1 MRMKTV
7 RKAQSPS
14 ALISDCVIL
23 KGIGLNINM
32 VDVSY
37 LQSILLKLEL
47 GVKHQS
53 PLILSFHKKS
63 WIFFGFRIRFLNF
76 FFEAW
81 VLLVF
86 TLSISSDVI

>member
-1 MRMKTV
+1 MTMKTV

-37 LQSILLKLEL
+37 LLSSIYSIK
-47 GVKHQS
+47 
-53 PLILSFHKKS
+53 I
-63 WIFFGFRIRFLNF
+63 RIRCK
-76 FFEAW
+76 A
-81 VLLVF
+81 
-86 TLSISSDVI
+86 